1 MKIGLMFRQILV
13 FACLFVFSSCKKTN
27 KVEII
32 PIDKELNEKFLNG
45 KGLDTNYFNTDHV
58 LQYYEVVPGAS
69 NEKQLLAKL
78 NKFVQNRY
86 LGQASRV
93 PETLNIFFYETS
105 FLTDYSKD
113 LYRVAR
119 DSEYGAL
126 EKHTDELMAQYSF
139 ERIGEHPNKIMRNTF
154 FYYHVKKPL
163 QLSDTLSL
171 K

>member
-1 MKIGLMFRQILV
+1 MYQQILV
-13 FACLFVFSSCKKTN
+13 FACLFVLSSCKETSR
-27 KVEII
+27 VEIL
-32 PIDKELNEKFLNG
+32 PIDKELNEKFLSG
-45 KGLDTNYFNTDHV
+45 KGLDTNYFNMDHV

-69 NEKQLLAKL
+69 TEKQLLAKL
-78 NKFVQNRY
+78 NKFVQKRY
-86 LGQASRV
+86 LGQHSRV
-93 PETLNIFFYETS
+93 PGTLHIFFYETS

-126 EKHTDELMAQYSF
+126 EKHSDELLAQYSF
-139 ERIGEHPNKIMRNTF
+139 ERIEEHPNKIMRNTF